1 LATLKRR
8 RVITSSDCNSKAFTA
23 VNFAKS
29 NDKNNQFLV
38 TISGTPDFSVIIWL
52 WDKQRCVARHRY
64 CQDEIEQIPLHASF
78 DPADP
83 TMLLVTGNNLYNFF
97 KINET
102 NLQTLR
108 GSLMKKDKGR
118 FSTDYTCHIWIN
130 KKIIVCTHE
139 GEILL
144 CEHNGDFKMCLPQS
158 PGPEFN
164 I

>member
-108 GSLMKKDKGR
+108 GSLMKKRQRQVLHGIHLPHLDQQE
-118 FSTDYTCHIWIN
+118 DYSVHPRRRDTA
-130 KKIIVCTHE
+130 V
-139 GEILL
+139 
-144 CEHNGDFKMCLPQS
+144 
-158 PGPEFN
+158 
-164 I
+164 